1 MYANKYLQFLR
12 IFTFMWNRIIWG
24 ICICLVL
31 LPKTVCAQ
39 QFSGSPER
47 FATEMSAW
55 LLQSK
60 YKDAPQI
67 AAKLGTFWQSTPHEN
82 FRTQVLQTASKGLRS
97 PQLAYLLVRVYLQ
110 SPANTQE
117 ELLRIWPN
125 ILETKDPKI
134 AIALLEQIDAWQFN
148 QTLDGTGNVHVRIQG
163 EFHVSWQQAQ
173 TTVSEADTWDAES
186 PLSETTPTF
195 SFSTGPILAWTKA
208 HVQTKIN
215 RDSLQL
221 ATETFQWSVKDRL
234 GLGTQARVK
243 GGAYGDWDLKTFQLI
258 PRKSV
263 LVSQDGTLKL
273 GERTLEGSG
282 KMTLK
287 RKAASPFFSFD
298 FQSKSELKE
307 PLQGLYWKAFGR
319 LSIQDNKQGVSATA
333 QSAARI
339 EVFNQKQKLAVF
351 RTALAYISA
360 DEKIQLNQGEFT
372 AYVGQKDSLYQAN
385 IRANWVP
392 GEEAWHIHLNEGKQL
407 FDESFHQ
414 MRISGDLAIL
424 KVPSHT
430 IDFYRLSGRA
440 QVPAWVESF
449 DFYDAERIENEQGI
463 LTYDPL
469 RVLYNYLNETKQK
482 EAYLSDIAT
491 RYQRDPKSL
500 QGGFEQFKRAGLLN
514 YQASTD
520 LVSWTRL
527 GKHYAQVKF
536 AKKDFDRF
544 YVPSYGNLVPR
555 DSANITLDL
564 AHQKLMVRGIK
575 EVMVSDSLK
584 ANFLPSDSQIS
595 FSQGR
600 DFDFKGEIKIGN
612 YRFRGPAFFFNFTN
626 FAVQFPKIDSIT
638 FLPKNSSHEVG
649 GQFKYEAGTI
659 LLSPP
664 SNKSGR
670 NGIAAYPKLLIPN
683 GVVSYFDE
691 DWRAQGV
698 YSKKLYFKVPRI
710 ELDSLTQKEIT
721 FQGNFFSDGLFPTLK
736 ASLILMPDQSFG
748 FQYSSK
754 LPLDIYQGQ
763 AKYTLSAP
771 LTMNRVGLQSQGTLQ
786 FLGLQAQEKGTHFY
800 PDSLISMGSEAK
812 ITTVFGGKSLFPE
825 AKISAHRLRWIPSQD
840 SLWIEPEKSPIALFQ
855 NSVQLDGRLGIHE
868 KHVFAQGKMAFN
880 DGIFTASNFKLG
892 PTTWSGEKVEMKIGR
907 QMSLFKPA
915 VQAQA
920 VAVEAI
926 VGTGKMTIKPAKGEE
941 SPIVFPF
948 VGYQSTLKEAIWDTQ
963 NQTFKLAGKTGF
975 ELTRWSEND
984 SLIADNSLGL
994 IRANAAEY
1002 DLKGQFLSLGGVK
1015 EVASGPS
1022 VIYPAKGLFGI
1033 QKEGAFKP
1041 FSGARALLSGTHV
1054 LADLKV
1060 SEGNATS
1067 WKGEANYLFPRSD
1080 GDSVKVA
1087 LRNFV
1092 FVEPAVPTK
1101 KTETVITAEGL
1112 IAEKTPLNFSKH
1124 QQFKG
1129 EVSLNSGKANLQ
1141 FKGYLRPVLGLP
1153 NFKAAWIPFE
1163 NAKGETPNLKLDP
1176 SVRDEAGRPVTAG
1189 IFINAD
1195 NKLYP
1200 TFLGPVSDDL
1210 DPVLFQAEGEVVE
1223 EKDRY
1228 EVKGKDSEIRL
1239 FVDKRRMEA
1248 EGAVQ
1253 LFTGNKGLKAFGRIV
1268 MSTDSLVPR
1277 LETWLSLQFPFPAN
1291 VLKVMG
1297 DRIVKFGLDEGLP
1310 GESADEPENR
1320 DAYMKRAM
1328 QVLGRAIPEA
1338 IRTKMDQVHLGLDK
1352 VAPEFAGSINLSAVR
1367 WVWSPNTSSFYSVGG
1382 LPLVNVGPVDVNSTV
1397 KGYLEV
1403 IKKPSKEEFYGYWE
1417 LSEDLW
1423 YYFAYF
1429 NGELGVYS
1437 SDNAFLAAIRE
1448 AVKDD
1453 KKGKLGVVEAAAD
1466 EKDAFLKRFL
1476 SYYRGVSPTKKSAPV
1491 KKQVPAKQPVKK
1503 GGF

>member
-1 MYANKYLQFLR
+1 M
-12 IFTFMWNRIIWG
+12 
-24 ICICLVL
+24 
-31 LPKTVCAQ
+31 PKALHAQ
-39 QFSGSPER
+39 QFTGNPDR
-47 FATEMSAW
+47 FASEVASWM
-55 LLQSK
+55 LQSK
-60 YKDAPQI
+60 YQDAPQI
-67 AAKLGTFWQSTPHEN
+67 AAKWSTFWQSTPQEN
-82 FRTQVLQTASKGLRS
+82 LRTQITQTATKGMRS
-97 PQLAYLLVRVYLQ
+97 PQIAYLFVRVYLQ
-110 SPANTQE
+110 SSSELQS
-117 ELLRIWPN
+117 ELLQIWPK
-125 ILETKDPKI
+125 ILEAKDPKI
-134 AIALLEQIDAWQFN
+134 AIALLEQIDSWQYN
-148 QTLDGTGNVHVRIQG
+148 QTLSGTGNYQIRIQG
-163 EFHVSWQQAQ
+163 NLHLAWHQTQAV
-173 TTVSEADTWDAES
+173 VSEADSWDSES
-186 PLSETTPTF
+186 PLSDATPTF
-195 SFSTGPILAWTKA
+195 TFSNGPTLTWNKA
-208 HVQTKIN
+208 VLQSKIS
-215 RDSLQL
+215 RDSLEI
-221 ATETFQWSVKDRL
+221 APDSFQWSIKDRL
-234 GLGTQARVK
+234 GIGTLARLK
-243 GGAYGDWDLKTFQLI
+243 GGAYGDWEIKTFQLI
-258 PRKSV
+258 PRKGV
-263 LVSQDGTLKL
+263 LVSQEGTLKL
-273 GERTLEGSG
+273 GERLLEGSG
-282 KMTLK
+282 KLSLK
-287 RKAASPFFSFD
+287 RKAGTPFFSFD
-298 FQSKSELKE
+298 FQSKTELKE

-319 LSIQDNKQGVSATA
+319 LNIQDNKQGISAYG
-333 QSAARI
+333 SSPARI
-339 EVFNQKQKLAVF
+339 EVYTQKQKLAEF
-351 RTALAYISA
+351 KTPLAYISA
-360 DEKIQLNQGEFT
+360 DEKIQMPQGEFT
-372 AYVGQKDSLYQAN
+372 AFVGPKDSLYHAN
-385 IRANWVP
+385 VRANWVP
-392 GEEAWHIHLNEGKQL
+392 GEEAWHINLNESKQM
-407 FDESFHQ
+407 FEESFHQ
-414 MRISGDLAIL
+414 MRIAGDLAIL
-424 KVPSHT
+424 KVAARM
-430 IDFYRLSGRA
+430 IDFYRVSGRA

-449 DFYDAERIENEQGI
+449 DFFDAERIDSEQGI

-469 RVLYNYLNETKQK
+469 RVLYNYLNETKQN
-482 EAYLSDIAT
+482 EAYLGDIAT
-491 RYQRDPKSL
+491 RYQRDPKTL

-520 LVSWTRL
+520 RVSWTRL

-555 DSANITLDL
+555 DSANISLDL
-564 AHQKLMVRGIK
+564 AQKKLMVRGIK

-612 YRFRGPAFFFNFTN
+612 YRFRGPAFYFNFTN

-698 YSKKLYFKVPRI
+698 YTKKHYFKVPRI

-721 FQGNFFSDGLFPTLK
+721 FQGNFYSEGLLPPLK
-736 ASLILMPDQSFG
+736 ASLVLMPDQSFG
-748 FQYSSK
+748 FQYTSK
-754 LPLDIYQGQ
+754 SPLEIYKGQ

-771 LTMNRVGLQSQGTLQ
+771 LTMNRTGLQSQGSLQ
-786 FLGLQAQEKGTHFY
+786 YLGLLAQEKATHFY
-800 PDSLISMGSEAK
+800 PDSLISSGTEAK
-812 ITTVFGGKSLFPE
+812 ITSVFGGKSIFPE
-825 AKISAHRLRWIPSQD
+825 AKIPAHSLRWIPSQD
-840 SLWIEPEKSPIALFQ
+840 SLWIQPEKTSISLFQ
-855 NSVQLDGRLGIHE
+855 NQVQVEGRLGMHQ
-868 KHVFAQGKMAFN
+868 KQVFAQGKMTFS
-880 DGIFTASNFKLG
+880 DGVFVGNNFRLNANSWHG
-892 PTTWSGEKVEMKIGR
+892 DQVEMKIGR
-907 QMSLFKPA
+907 QMALFKPA
-915 VQAQA
+915 VQAQSVTIDA
-920 VAVEAI
+920 T
-926 VGTGKMTIKPAKGEE
+926 VGTGKMTIKPMKGEE

-948 VGYQSTLKEAIWDTQ
+948 IAYQSTLKDAVWDTQ
-963 NQTFKLAGKTGF
+963 NQTFKMTGKSGF
-975 ELTRWSEND
+975 ELQRWAEND
-984 SLIADNSLGL
+984 SLIPDQSQGL
-994 IRANAAEY
+994 IRANTAEY
-1002 DLKGQFLSLGGVK
+1002 DLKGQILSLGGVK
-1015 EVASGPS
+1015 EVGSGPS
-1022 VIYPAKGLFGI
+1022 QIYPAKGLFGL
-1033 QKEGAFKP
+1033 QKDGAFKP
-1041 FSGARALLSGTHV
+1041 FTGARALLNGTHM

-1060 SEGNATS
+1060 TEGNSTS
-1067 WKGEANYLFPRSD
+1067 WKGEANYLYPRSD
-1080 GDSVKVA
+1080 GDTVKVT
-1087 LRNFV
+1087 LRNFA
-1092 FVEPAVPTK
+1092 FVESVLANK

-1112 IAEKTPLNFSKH
+1112 ISEKTPMNFSKH

-1129 EVSLNSGKANLQ
+1129 EVALNSGKANLQ
-1141 FKGYLRPVLGLP
+1141 FKGFLRPVLGLP

-1163 NAKGETPNLKLDP
+1163 NAKGETPTLKLDP

-1239 FVDKRRMEA
+1239 FVEKRRMEA

-1253 LFTGNKGLKAFGRIV
+1253 LFTGNKPIKAFGKID

-1277 LETWLSLQFPFPAN
+1277 LETWLSLQFVFPPN
-1291 VLKVMG
+1291 LLKVMG
-1297 DRIVKFGLDEGLP
+1297 DRIVKFGLDEGIP

-1320 DAYMKRAM
+1320 DAYLKRAA
-1328 QVLGRAIPEA
+1328 QVLGRPIPEA

-1382 LPLVNVGPVDVNSTV
+1382 LPVVNVGPVDVNSTL
-1397 KGYLEV
+1397 KGYMEV

-1448 AVKDD
+1448 AVKGD
-1453 KKGKLGVVEAAAD
+1453 KKGKLAVVEAAAD

-1476 SYYRGVSPTKKSAPV
+1476 SYYRGVSPAKKAAPVKKSAPA
-1491 KKQVPAKQPVKK
+1491 KPAVKK

>member
-1 MYANKYLQFLR
+1 M
-12 IFTFMWNRIIWG
+12 
-24 ICICLVL
+24 
-31 LPKTVCAQ
+31 PKALHAQ
-39 QFSGSPER
+39 QFSGNPDR
-47 FATEMSAW
+47 FASEVASW
-55 LLQSK
+55 VLQSK
-60 YKDAPQI
+60 YQDAPQI
-67 AAKLGTFWQSTPHEN
+67 AAKWSTFWQSTPQEVV
-82 FRTQVLQTASKGLRS
+82 RTQITQTATKGMRS
-97 PQLAYLLVRVYLQ
+97 PQIAYLFVRVYLQ
-110 SPANTQE
+110 SAPELQS
-117 ELLRIWPN
+117 ELLQIWPK
-125 ILETKDPKI
+125 ILEVKDPKLG
-134 AIALLEQIDAWQFN
+134 IALLEQIDSWQYN
-148 QTLDGTGNVHVRIQG
+148 QTLSGTANYQIRIQG
-163 EFHVSWQQAQ
+163 TLHLAWHETQAV
-173 TTVSEADTWDAES
+173 VSEADSWDSES
-186 PLSETTPTF
+186 PLSDATPTF
-195 SFSTGPILAWTKA
+195 SFSNGPTLTWNKAIL
-208 HVQTKIN
+208 QSKIS
-215 RDSLQL
+215 RDSLEI
-221 ATETFQWSVKDRL
+221 APDTFQWSIKDRL
-234 GLGTQARVK
+234 GIGTQARLK
-243 GGAYGDWDLKTFQLI
+243 GGAYGDWEIKTFQII
-258 PRKSV
+258 PRKGV
-263 LVSQDGTLKL
+263 LVSQEGTLKL
-273 GERTLEGSG
+273 GERLLEGSG
-282 KMTLK
+282 KLSLK
-287 RKAASPFFSFD
+287 RKAGTPFFSFD
-298 FQSKSELKE
+298 FQSKTELKE

-319 LSIQDNKQGVSATA
+319 LHIQDNKQGISANG
-333 QSAARI
+333 SSPARI
-339 EVFNQKQKLAVF
+339 EVYTQKQKLAEF
-351 RTALAYISA
+351 KTPLAYISA
-360 DEKIQLNQGEFT
+360 DEKIQMPQGEFT
-372 AYVGQKDSLYQAN
+372 AFVGPKDSLYHAN
-385 IRANWVP
+385 VRANWVP
-392 GEEAWHIHLNEGKQL
+392 GEEAWHINLNESKQM
-407 FDESFHQ
+407 FEESFHQ
-414 MRISGDLAIL
+414 MRIAGDLAIL
-424 KVPSHT
+424 KVAAQM
-430 IDFYRLSGRA
+430 IDFYRVSGRA

-449 DFYDAERIENEQGI
+449 DFFDAERIDAEQGI

-469 RVLYNYLNETKQK
+469 RVLYNYLNETKQS
-482 EAYLSDIAT
+482 EAYLGDIAT
-491 RYQRDPKSL
+491 RYQRDPKTL

-520 LVSWTRL
+520 RVSWTRL

-555 DSANITLDL
+555 DSANISLDL
-564 AHQKLMVRGIK
+564 AQKKLMVRGIK

-612 YRFRGPAFFFNFTN
+612 YRFRGPAFYFNFTN

-683 GVVSYFDE
+683 GVISYFDE

-698 YSKKLYFKVPRI
+698 YTKKHYFKVPRI

-721 FQGNFFSDGLFPTLK
+721 FQGNFYSDGLLPTLK

-748 FQYSSK
+748 FQYTSK
-754 LPLDIYQGQ
+754 SPLEIYKGQ
-763 AKYTLSAP
+763 AKYTLGAALSMDRA
-771 LTMNRVGLQSQGTLQ
+771 GLKSQGTLQ
-786 FLGLQAQEKGTHFY
+786 YLGLQAQEKATHFY
-800 PDSLISMGSEAK
+800 PDSLISAGTEAK
-812 ITTVFGGKSLFPE
+812 ITSLFGGKSIFPE
-825 AKISAHRLRWIPSQD
+825 AKIPVHTLRWIPSQD
-840 SLWIEPEKSPIALFQ
+840 SLWIQPEKTAISLFQ
-855 NSVQLDGRLGIHE
+855 NQVQLEGRLGMHQ
-868 KHVFAQGKMAFN
+868 KQVFAQGKMMYN
-880 DGIFTASNFKLG
+880 DGVFVGNNFRLNATSWHG
-892 PTTWSGEKVEMKIGR
+892 DQVEMKIGR
-907 QMSLFKPA
+907 QMALFKPA
-915 VQAQA
+915 VQAQSVTIDA
-920 VAVEAI
+920 T
-926 VGTGKMTIKPAKGEE
+926 VGTGKMTIKPMKGEE

-948 VGYQSTLKEAIWDTQ
+948 IAYQSTLKDAVWDTQ
-963 NQTFKLAGKTGF
+963 NQTFKLTGKSGF
-975 ELTRWSEND
+975 ELQRWAEND
-984 SLIADNSLGL
+984 SLIPDQSQGL
-994 IRANAAEY
+994 IRASSAEY
-1002 DLKGQFLSLGGVK
+1002 DLKAQILSLAGVK
-1015 EVASGPS
+1015 EVGSGPS
-1022 VIYPAKGLFGI
+1022 QIYPAKGLFGL
-1033 QKEGAFKP
+1033 QKDGAFKP
-1041 FSGARALLSGTHV
+1041 FAGARALLNGTHM

-1060 SEGNATS
+1060 TEGNSTS

-1080 GDSVKVA
+1080 GDTVKVA
-1087 LRNFV
+1087 LRNFA
-1092 FVEPAVPTK
+1092 FVESVLANK

-1129 EVSLNSGKANLQ
+1129 EVALNSGKANLQ

-1163 NAKGETPNLKLDP
+1163 NAKGETPTLKLDP

-1239 FVDKRRMEA
+1239 FVEKRRMEA

-1253 LFTGNKGLKAFGRIV
+1253 LFTGNKPIKAFGKID

-1277 LETWLSLQFPFPAN
+1277 LETWLSLQFAFPPN
-1291 VLKVMG
+1291 LLKVMG
-1297 DRIVKFGLDEGLP
+1297 DRIVKFGLDEGIP

-1320 DAYMKRAM
+1320 DAYLKRAT

-1352 VAPEFAGSINLSAVR
+1352 VAPEFGGSINLSAVR

-1382 LPLVNVGPVDVNSTV
+1382 LPVVNVGPVDVNSTV
-1397 KGYLEV
+1397 KGYMEV

-1448 AVKDD
+1448 AVKGD
-1453 KKGKLGVVEAAAD
+1453 KKGKLAVVEAAAD

-1476 SYYRGVSPTKKSAPV
+1476 SYYRGVSPTKKAAPV
-1491 KKQVPAKQPVKK
+1491 KKPAPAKPAVKK